1 MKVIRIITVIIAF
14 VCYYTL
20 NYLDQGSLM
29 LIYKWQPEPFGWAML
44 SGFLALFI
52 VSKLSSPEP
61 IAAINLF
68 FERLDQ
74 SSDEDKQ
81 SELDAGKFGQALIL
95 LDLPGWL
102 KASRRKNFINRYRED
117 WIGFLLA
124 WLFVIGLIIMS
135 WSIIQIGK

>member
-1 MKVIRIITVIIAF
+1 M
-14 VCYYTL
+14 
-20 NYLDQGSLM
+20 DQGELM

-44 SGFLALFI
+44 AGFLALFI
-52 VSKLSSPEP
+52 VSKLSAPEP
-61 IAAINLF
+61 IAAINQF
-68 FERLDQ
+68 FDRLGQ

-81 SELDAGKFGQALIL
+81 GEQDAGKFGQALIL

-102 KASRRKNFINRYRED
+102 KASRRKNFLSRYRED

-124 WLFVIGLIIMS
+124 WLLVIGLIIMS